1 MSGCGLSATP
11 TGPGVTTFKHDG
23 GLIIMTNPKP
33 MPSNSAMKNKQD
45 GLPEHAPNTNLVTSR
60 ANLCGVSTVSEA
72 FPGAETG
79 LSAYLS
85 GKRLAVSAF
94 PVFPGFSGGCIDG

>member
-1 MSGCGLSATP
+1 MQ
-11 TGPGVTTFKHDG
+11 
-23 GLIIMTNPKP
+23 
-33 MPSNSAMKNKQD
+33 NKQD
-45 GLPEHAPNTNLVTSR
+45 GLPEHATCTDLVTFR
-60 ANLCGVSTVSEA
+60 AYPWGVSTVSEA

-94 PVFPGFSGGCIDG
+94 PVFPGFGGGCIDG

>member
-1 MSGCGLSATP
+1 MTHPEHMSFDN
-11 TGPGVTTFKHDG
+11 V
-23 GLIIMTNPKP
+23 
-33 MPSNSAMKNKQD
+33 MKYKQD
-45 GLPEHAPNTNLVTSR
+45 GLSEHVTSTELVTSR
-60 ANLCGVSTVSEA
+60 ACLGAVLIVSEA

-94 PVFPGFSGGCIDG
+94 PAFPGFCGGCIDG